1 MQILKIGGSVLTK
14 KHGYMEPD
22 EVNISRLAQTIAIV
36 WRKGVH
42 DFVLIHGAGSFG
54 HAPVLAHCIED
65 GVKTDKDLMGYADT
79 HAACAYLS
87 QMVVD
92 AIIKNG
98 VPAVSIPPAAIIRQR
113 KKRIVKFDEEIVM
126 RYLKAGFL
134 PVLYGDMVLDDSIKG
149 SVCSGDQ
156 ISAYLGKK
164 AKKIIMGTNVDGI
177 LVEGKVVQ
185 KIDKKNFAD
194 VMKHVRSSAGAP
206 DVTGGMEGKIKELT
220 KLKAPVYVVN
230 ASKVDRVEALLTN
243 RKTICTEIK
252 M

>member
-22 EVNISRLAQTIAIV
+22 EVNISRLAQMISIV
-36 WRKGVH
+36 WKKGVH
-42 DFVLIHGAGSFG
+42 DFILIHGAGSFG
-54 HAPVLAHCIED
+54 HAPVLAHRIENGLTND
-65 GVKTDKDLMGYADT
+65 RDRLGYADT

-98 VPAVSIPPAAIIRQR
+98 VPAVSISPSAIIRQR
-113 KKRIVKFDEEIVM
+113 KKRIIKFDEDIVL
-126 RYLKAGFL
+126 RYVKAGFL
-134 PVLYGDMVLDDSIKG
+134 PVLYGDIVLDDSIKG

-156 ISAYLGKK
+156 ISAYLGKN
-164 AKKIIMGTNVDGI
+164 AKRIIMGTNVDGI

-185 KIDKKNFAD
+185 KIDKKNLAE
-194 VMKHVRSSAGAP
+194 VMKHIKSSAGAP

-220 KLKAPVYVVN
+220 KLKIPIYVVN

>member
-22 EVNISRLAQTIAIV
+22 EVNISRLAQTIALV
-36 WRKGVH
+36 WRKGVR
-42 DFVLIHGAGSFG
+42 DFILIHGAGSFG
-54 HAPVLAHCIED
+54 HAPVLAHGIED
-65 GVKTDKDLMGYADT
+65 GIKSDKDRMGYADT

-98 VPAVSIPPAAIIRQR
+98 VPAVSIPPAAIIKQR
-113 KKRIVKFDEEIVM
+113 KKRIVKFDEEIISN
-126 RYLKAGFL
+126 YLKSGFL
-134 PVLYGDMVLDDSIKG
+134 PVLYGDMVLDDSLKG

-164 AKKIIMGTNVDGI
+164 AGKIIMGTNVDGI
-177 LVEGKVVQ
+177 LVEGKVVP
-185 KIDKKNFAD
+185 KIDKKNFTE
-194 VMKHVRSSAGAP
+194 VMKHIRSSAGAP

-220 KLKAPVYVVN
+220 KLKAPVYIVN
-230 ASKVDRVEALLTN
+230 ASKIDRVEALLTN

-252 M
+252 F